1 MLRKYDDNDLLA
13 KMLLLF
19 NALLHGVTGGFL
31 LLVSDVKYQSDT
43 YYAMSLL
50 FSLDAWGCVFIVVG
64 VLFIA
69 ATFHEGHYKHWLSI
83 LAGALG
89 GVIFGLYAMA
99 SAELAVN
106 VMVPARYAIIASFNV
121 LIALVGGHE
130 IWKRRN

>member
-13 KMLLLF
+13 NMFLLF
-19 NALLHGVTGGFL
+19 NALLHGITGVY
-31 LLVSDVKYQSDT
+31 LVVVNDVELQAAT
-43 YYAMSLL
+43 YYGMASL
-50 FSLDAWGCVFIVVG
+50 FSLDVWGCVFIAVG

-69 ATFHEGHYKHWLSI
+69 STFQEGTVKHWLS
-83 LAGALG
+83 LFAGVIG

-106 VMVPARYAIIASFNV
+106 SLISSRYAVIASFNV

-130 IWKRRN
+130 LWKRKR

>member
-13 KMLLLF
+13 KMFLLF
-19 NALLHGVTGGFL
+19 YALLHGVTGGY
-31 LLVSDVKYQSDT
+31 LLVVDGVKFQSAT
-43 YYAMSLL
+43 YYGMASL
-50 FSLDAWGCVFIVVG
+50 FSLDVWGCVFIAVG

-69 ATFHEGHYKHWLSI
+69 ATFHEGHYKHWLSL
-83 LAGALG
+83 LAGTLG

-130 IWKRRN
+130 IWKRKR